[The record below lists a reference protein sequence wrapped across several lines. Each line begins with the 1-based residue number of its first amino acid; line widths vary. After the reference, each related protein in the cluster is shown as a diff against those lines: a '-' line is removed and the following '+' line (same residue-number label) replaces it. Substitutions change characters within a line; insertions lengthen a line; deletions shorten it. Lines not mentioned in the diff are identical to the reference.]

1 MNATTFTVGEKSGD
15 YIKANVGPANR
26 SEEPRFG
33 LVDAVIVAF
42 FLLCTG
48 GLVSLL
54 VIFR

>member
-1 MNATTFTVGEKSGD
+1 MNATTFTVGERSGD